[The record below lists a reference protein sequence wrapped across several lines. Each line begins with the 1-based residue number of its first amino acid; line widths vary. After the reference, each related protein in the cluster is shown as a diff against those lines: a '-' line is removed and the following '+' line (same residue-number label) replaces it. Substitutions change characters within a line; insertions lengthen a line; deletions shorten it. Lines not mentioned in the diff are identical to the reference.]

1 MTLLHFQPIQGKALD
16 IIEAILKAEEVVPVA
31 DGWSLLSVVVEEI
44 VLNIVDYS
52 HSDYIDVEIIRD
64 EESITLRFHDSGV
77 PYNPLDREFP
87 DFSTPMEDRKI
98 GGLGIFMVIQYMDDV
113 AYEHTAGENIFMN
126 LLGIIGGQE
135 ILIILVIVLV
145 LFGGRKIPELMRGLG
160 KGVKEYKN
168 AVNGVEDEVRQA
180 TEEKPEESKDSK

>member
-77 PYNPLDREFP
+77 AYNPLERDFP

-113 AYEHTAGENIFMN
+113 AYEHTAGENIFTVRKYLKN
-126 LLGIIGGQE
+126 L
-135 ILIILVIVLV
+135 
-145 LFGGRKIPELMRGLG
+145 
-160 KGVKEYKN
+160 
-168 AVNGVEDEVRQA
+168 
-180 TEEKPEESKDSK
+180 